1 MNDNAFKLKLTDT
14 QYDSPHGLM
23 NRNNFSSAYDICTLA
38 NECIQLDEFRKVVQT
53 PYYETRAVRN

>member
-38 NECIQLDEFRKVVQT
+38 NECIQLDEFRKVV
-53 PYYETRAVRN
+53 